1 LKWPGL
7 IPLARRFLFGSA
19 KTHSP
24 KALYYPTATPTTSE
38 YYEGMNKYYRW
49 FRQDE
54 LVRKCIVTN
63 AYFACMS
70 AGYETVLEAAGEGVD
85 VEDYGFVK
93 ERVDELNKR
102 VNMDLMLFVAQVKR
116 SIYGKAGFEVVL
128 GEDEFPKKL
137 IPLQSDKLK
146 SNISE
151 KWEVTGY
158 RYQGRDGFYSPEEV
172 LYFVNLPLEADQEGL
187 SDVEPVLD
195 VCKARHYLLREDFP
209 EISKTLWAPF
219 VLLRVNTANLS
230 AEEAERALEKVK
242 KAVKPGKSIVIN
254 EQIEGQVLDLKPDL
268 SGLCSLLDKLEQAIV
283 GNFGTPRFLLGKPI
297 ENRATAYAELEA
309 YVSGPI
315 SNIQRYF
322 KRELERQWYDRWTRK
337 VLEEETGLRENE
349 PLPVLVK
356 HQWNPIR
363 VTDVYEMAKAVA
375 LLWSRGEGVLGG
387 HLEKAW
393 ELMGWDPSELGVEG
407 DG

>member
-1 LKWPGL
+1 
-7 IPLARRFLFGSA
+7 
-19 KTHSP
+19 
-24 KALYYPTATPTTSE
+24 
-38 YYEGMNKYYRW
+38 M
-49 FRQDE
+49 
-54 LVRKCIVTN
+54 
-63 AYFACMS
+63 
-70 AGYETVLEAAGEGVD
+70 
-85 VEDYGFVK
+85 
-93 ERVDELNKR
+93 
-102 VNMDLMLFVAQVKR
+102 
-116 SIYGKAGFEVVL
+116 
-128 GEDEFPKKL
+128 GEDNFPERL

-146 SNISE
+146 PNISE
-151 KWEVTGY
+151 NWEVTGY
-158 RYQGRDGFYSPEEV
+158 RYQDRDGFYFPEEV

-242 KAVKPGKSIVIN
+242 NAAKPGKNIVIN
-254 EQIEGQVLDLKPDL
+254 EQIEGQVVDLKPDL
-268 SGLCSLLDKLEQAIV
+268 SGLCSLLDRLEQAII

-337 VLEEETGLRENE
+337 ILEEEEGLREDE
-349 PLPVLVK
+349 SLPVLVK

-387 HLEKAW
+387 RLEKAW
-393 ELMGWDPSELGVEG
+393 ELMGWDPSELEVES

>member
-1 LKWPGL
+1 L

-93 ERVDELNKR
+93 ERVDEFNKR

-116 SIYGKAGFEVVL
+116 SIYGKARFEVVL

-146 SNISE
+146 PNINE
-151 KWEVTGY
+151 VWEVTGY

-172 LYFVNLPLEADQEGL
+172 LYFVNLPLD
-187 SDVEPVLD
+187 
-195 VCKARHYLLREDFP
+195 
-209 EISKTLWAPF
+209 
-219 VLLRVNTANLS
+219 
-230 AEEAERALEKVK
+230 
-242 KAVKPGKSIVIN
+242 
-254 EQIEGQVLDLKPDL
+254 
-268 SGLCSLLDKLEQAIV
+268 
-283 GNFGTPRFLLGKPI
+283 
-297 ENRATAYAELEA
+297 
-309 YVSGPI
+309 
-315 SNIQRYF
+315 
-322 KRELERQWYDRWTRK
+322 
-337 VLEEETGLRENE
+337 
-349 PLPVLVK
+349 
-356 HQWNPIR
+356 
-363 VTDVYEMAKAVA
+363 
-375 LLWSRGEGVLGG
+375 
-387 HLEKAW
+387 
-393 ELMGWDPSELGVEG
+393 
-407 DG
+407 